1 MNEMMTH
8 PPATGNH
15 PDDIDLLRLVEKGQ
29 RYFQRFGRLYL
40 FALIAGIGLGL
51 ALFFILPKIY
61 KSEMILHSSFL
72 TNPEQIQIIDNWG
85 ELLKRHEYRALT
97 EIFHT
102 SPGITKKL
110 TDIDGLEIQK
120 VFTPNNPNGFYIDV
134 KVKDNSILP
143 ELQQGI
149 VFALGNTEYIRERV
163 ASKKANLTELL
174 VKVKT
179 ELTKLDS
186 TKTTVQNIITSR
198 EKNSSSIM
206 LDVSG
211 IDRQWIELNEKL
223 LFYQDELKFSNAVQV
238 LQGFSPL
245 DTPVSPGWKLLIVL
259 GVITGFVI
267 TYLYTLTRY
276 VRDRLKTRS

>member
-1 MNEMMTH
+1 
-8 PPATGNH
+8 
-15 PDDIDLLRLVEKGQ
+15 
-29 RYFQRFGRLYL
+29 
-40 FALIAGIGLGL
+40 
-51 ALFFILPKIY
+51 
-61 KSEMILHSSFL
+61 
-72 TNPEQIQIIDNWG
+72 
-85 ELLKRHEYRALT
+85 
-97 EIFHT
+97 
-102 SPGITKKL
+102 
-110 TDIDGLEIQK
+110 
-120 VFTPNNPNGFYIDV
+120 
-134 KVKDNSILP
+134 
-143 ELQQGI
+143 